1 LRAMFGLHDFIT
13 TYHLENMGKVMLAT
27 GLVVV
32 YGYGCEAFFA
42 WYSGNEYERFMM
54 WNRVVGGPYAWS
66 YWMLI
71 LCNFI
76 VPQLLW
82 SKRARRS
89 VLALFVVSMFVN
101 VGMWLERF
109 VIIVTSL
116 HRDFLP
122 SSWEMY
128 HPTKWDFMTFF
139 GTIGLFTTL
148 MFLFVR
154 VLPLISVFEMRTLL
168 PEAHPKNGEGEGH

>member
-1 LRAMFGLHDFIT
+1 
-13 TYHLENMGKVMLAT
+13 ML
-27 GLVVV
+27 L
-32 YGYGCEAFFA
+32 
-42 WYSGNEYERFMM
+42 
-54 WNRVVGGPYAWS
+54 
-66 YWMLI
+66 

-76 VPQLLW
+76 VPQILW
-82 SKRARRS
+82 SKRLRRNIP
-89 VLALFVVSMFVN
+89 VVFTVCMFVN

-116 HRDFLP
+116 HRDFVP

-128 HPTKWDFMTFF
+128 YPTIWDFMTLV

-154 VLPLISVFEMRTLL
+154 VLPMISIFEMRTLL
-168 PEAHPKNGEGEGH
+168 PEAQGRSDAEGGSH